1 MSRNF
6 GLTLLAGSIA
16 LLGAAPAFAAS
27 TPSPRLFA
35 AGSAMETCATAARN
49 AEVKNTATDSD
60 LAACTMAVRMPDTT
74 QSNLAAAY
82 ANRGVLHLVR
92 AEYEDSIADSNA
104 ALLADGGLPEA
115 VVNRGVALLLEHRPI
130 DAAADFT
137 RALGMDPA
145 HRERVYFNR
154 AMAREDMGDLKG
166 AYADYRQAS
175 ELNPQWD
182 RPKQELARFTVRPA
196 KPLS

>member
-1 MSRNF
+1 
-6 GLTLLAGSIA
+6 
-16 LLGAAPAFAAS
+16 
-27 TPSPRLFA
+27 LFA
-35 AGSAMETCATAARN
+35 AGSAAEVCAAAAAN
-49 AEVKNTATDSD
+49 AEAKNTARDSD
-60 LAACTMAVRMPDTT
+60 LAACTMALRMADTA
-74 QSNLAAAY
+74 QSKLAAAY
-82 ANRGVLHLVR
+82 ANRSVLHLVR

-104 ALLADGGLPEA
+104 ALQADGQLTEA
-115 VVNRGVALLLEHRPI
+115 VVNRGVALLLEHRPT

-137 RALGMDPA
+137 RALAMGPA

-175 ELNPQWD
+175 ELNPRWD
-182 RPKQELARFTVRPA
+182 RPKQELGRFTVRPA